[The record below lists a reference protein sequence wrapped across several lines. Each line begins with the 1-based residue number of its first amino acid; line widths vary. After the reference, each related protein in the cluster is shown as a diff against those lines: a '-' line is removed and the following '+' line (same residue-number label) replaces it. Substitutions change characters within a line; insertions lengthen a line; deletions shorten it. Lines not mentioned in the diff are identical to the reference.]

1 MQAEQEAA
9 EAASLPKVPRAEVTK
24 DEQLG
29 EELPAVPQVRTLLL
43 WKNAPA
49 YMRMPPYTHHRL
61 LAISFLL
68 YDPEL
73 PALSQLL
80 HC

>member
-9 EAASLPKVPRAEVTK
+9 EAASLPKVPRAEVK

-43 WKNAPA
+43 
-49 YMRMPPYTHHRL
+49 
-61 LAISFLL
+61 
-68 YDPEL
+68 
-73 PALSQLL
+73 
-80 HC
+80 